1 MISLRK
7 FAGVLGFF
15 VFVGSA
21 QADFEEDY
29 ETKQW
34 QELEVQLPAAPSGDG
49 LRSFYVSAAS
59 DNQFLIDQATLSVGA
74 DGVVRYVLVVLTPGG
89 GRNVTF
95 EGIRCATRERRIYAS
110 GRRDGMWSKSRNN
123 EWSRIQDVY
132 ANRHHAALFLEYFC
146 PGGVIVRDAAEAV
159 DALRRGGHPDN
170 KPW

>member
-1 MISLRK
+1 MSPLRK
-7 FAGVLGFF
+7 FAGLLGFF
-15 VFVGSA
+15 VFVGNA

-34 QELEVQLPAAPSGDG
+34 QELEVQLPAAPRADG
-49 LRSFYVSAAS
+49 LLSFYVSAAS
-59 DNQFLIDQATLSVGA
+59 DNRFLIDQATLSVGS
-74 DGVVRYVLVVLTPGG
+74 DGVVRYVLVVQTPEG

-95 EGIRCATRERRIYAS
+95 EGMRCATRERRIYAS
-110 GRRDGMWSKSRNN
+110 GRHDGMWSKSRNN

-159 DALRRGGHPDN
+159 DALRRGVHPDN
-170 KPW
+170 KLW